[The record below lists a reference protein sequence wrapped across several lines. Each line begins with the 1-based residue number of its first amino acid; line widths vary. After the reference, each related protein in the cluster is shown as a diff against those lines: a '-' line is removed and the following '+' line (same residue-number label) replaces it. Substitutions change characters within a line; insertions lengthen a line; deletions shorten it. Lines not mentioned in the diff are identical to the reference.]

1 MNGGGVVEAAYID
14 IDYKVNGEQRMSYPY
29 SLVVFDWEGTIA
41 DPLGALVYYLWQEA
55 NQQGWAAFS
64 QSQVRHYLL
73 EGVPQAVKELF
84 PGLSEQ
90 QLHAMVERAE
100 RMVSQER
107 DKVFVF
113 SGVKP
118 LLQQL
123 QMANISCAIASN
135 KGQMSLERALRNS
148 ELDSFFSVYRCAG
161 AYPPKP
167 HPSMLQDILDV
178 FQVKPLQAVMIG
190 DSFAD
195 VEMARSLHVDS
206 IAVDWYA
213 SGVWHPDRMGA
224 KAVVS
229 TIEQLSDLL
238 GVQLSSS
245 GEKVEQGV

>member
-1 MNGGGVVEAAYID
+1 
-14 IDYKVNGEQRMSYPY
+14 MSYPY

-41 DPLGALVYYLWQEA
+41 DPLGALVHYLWQEV
-55 NQQGWAAFS
+55 NHQGWAAFS
-64 QSQVRHYLL
+64 QSQVRHHLL
-73 EGVPQAVKELF
+73 DGVPQAVKELF

-90 QLHAMVERAE
+90 QLHAIVERAE

-113 SGVKP
+113 SGVKT

-123 QMANISCAIASN
+123 QMANIHCAIASN
-135 KGQMSLERALRNS
+135 KGQLSLEKALKNS
-148 ELDSFFSVYRCAG
+148 ELDKYFSIFRCAG
-161 AYPPKP
+161 VYPPKP
-167 HPSMLQDILDV
+167 HPAMLEDILDV
-178 FQVKPLQAVMIG
+178 FQVESSQAVMIG

-195 VEMARSLHVDS
+195 IEMARSLHVDS

-213 SGVWHPDRMGA
+213 SGMWHPDRMGA

-238 GVQLSSS
+238 GVQLSAS

>member
-1 MNGGGVVEAAYID
+1 MT
-14 IDYKVNGEQRMSYPY
+14 YPY
-29 SLVVFDWEGTIA
+29 QLVVFDWEGTIA
-41 DPLGALVYYLWQEA
+41 DPLGALVHYLWQEA

-64 QSQVRHYLL
+64 QSQVRHHLL
-73 EGVPQAVKELF
+73 HGVPKAVKELF

-90 QLHAMVERAE
+90 QLHAVVERAE

-107 DKVFVF
+107 HKVFLF
-113 SGVKP
+113 SGIKM

-123 QMANISCAIASN
+123 RSAKIDCAIASN
-135 KGQMSLERALRNS
+135 KGKVSLEHAIKVS
-148 ELDSFFSVYRCAG
+148 ELDQYISIFRCAG
-161 AYPPKP
+161 NLPPKP
-167 HPSMLQDILDV
+167 NPAMLQDILDY
-178 FQVKPLQAVMIG
+178 FQVPPHQAVMIG

-195 VEMARSLHVDS
+195 IEMARCLNIDA

-229 TIEQLSDLL
+229 SIEQLSALL
-238 GVQLSSS
+238 GVQWSSS